1 MNRKAALALTVLAT
15 LAAIPAFAGPP
26 YDTDDP
32 EPTDFRH
39 WEIYSF
45 IAGSGFRG
53 GTDGALGLDL
63 NYGAVP
69 DVQLTATVPMAF
81 THDIATRIGAG
92 NLELGVKYRFFH
104 NDAAGVSIAAFPRV
118 IVPSGGHRFGTG
130 RAAFQLP
137 LWAQKDMGPWSLFG
151 GGGYTFNPGS
161 GNRNYW
167 KGGVALT
174 REVTPRLTLGAEA
187 THQGPDARD
196 AGAATTLGLGG
207 TWRIR
212 KPMSL
217 LFSAGPGFER
227 GTRQAQAH
235 AYAALLLNF

>member
-1 MNRKAALALTVLAT
+1 MIRKAALAWAALAA
-15 LAAIPAFAGPP
+15 LVAIPAFAGPP

-39 WEIYSF
+39 WEIYGF
-45 IAGSGFRG
+45 VTGSGFRG
-53 GTDGALGLDL
+53 STDGALGLDL
-63 NYGAVP
+63 NYGAVR

-81 THDIATRIGAG
+81 THDNTTGIGAG
-92 NLELGVKYRFFH
+92 NLEFGVKYRFFH
-104 NDAAGVSIAAFPRV
+104 SEAAGVSIAAFPRL

-130 RAAFQLP
+130 RAAYQLP
-137 LWAQKDMGPWSLFG
+137 VWAQKDFGGWSLFG
-151 GGGYTFNPGS
+151 GGGYTINPGA
-161 GNRNYW
+161 GNRDYW

-196 AGAATTLGLGG
+196 ARPGSTLGLGG
-207 TWRIR
+207 TWRV
-212 KPMSL
+212 KGPASL

-227 GTRQAQAH
+227 GTRQAQFH